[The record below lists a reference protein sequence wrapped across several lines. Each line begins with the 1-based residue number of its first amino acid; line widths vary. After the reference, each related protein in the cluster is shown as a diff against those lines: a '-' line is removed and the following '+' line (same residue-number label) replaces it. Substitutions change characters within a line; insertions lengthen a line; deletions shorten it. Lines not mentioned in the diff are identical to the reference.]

1 MNRAICPM
9 LVAFIFLGSIAGC
22 ERGQEATSGPQVQE
36 HLAAHVQ
43 PGYVCPMHP
52 QVKSDEPGECPI
64 CGMDLVQQD
73 TGSEAGQSVLYY
85 RHPHDPSITS
95 SGPRKDEMGMDFIPV
110 HAEQPVS
117 GVRIGSEV
125 RHNLGVRSTPVIRA
139 TLPRRLSAV
148 GKVTYDDSLVRHI
161 HSRAEGWVEKVYVTS
176 VGDRVTPGQVL
187 VQLYSPLLVTAQEE
201 YLQAL
206 RMGGEALSGASEK
219 RLRALGIGENDI
231 RRLRKDRKVDGY
243 IRFTSD
249 MNGVVVR
256 LDVREGMMVKPDRDM
271 LVLAD
276 LGRVWVEAD
285 VLARQ
290 SEWLKPGLAAEVRLD
305 QRPDQ
310 AWNGEVGYVYPEADP
325 VTRAVR
331 VRVTFDNPG
340 EVLKPNSFATVSIV
354 EEQPRPVLQIPR
366 SALIR
371 TSQQVRV
378 IVEEEG
384 NRFVPRVIQVAY
396 EAGDMVV
403 VASGIDEG
411 ERVVTSGQFLLDSEA
426 SIRGELER
434 LTDGG
439 ADR

>member
-1 MNRAICPM
+1 MKRAICPM
-9 LVAFIFLGSIAGC
+9 LVVVLFLGSAAGC
-22 ERGQEATSGPQVQE
+22 ERGQEATSGQQVQE

-73 TGSEAGQSVLYY
+73 TGSEAGQPVLYY

-95 SGPRKDEMGMDFIPV
+95 SSPRKDEMGMDFIPV
-110 HAEQPVS
+110 RAQGQVS

-139 TLPRRLSAV
+139 TLPRRLNAV

-219 RLRALGIGENDI
+219 RLRALGIGEDDI
-231 RRLRKDRKVDGY
+231 RRLSRDRKVDGY

-249 MNGVVVR
+249 MMSLPSGTSTNGPPGVSERKSVTFAPAIGVSPSSVRTSPLGSMYTLTVSTSISPSQSTVISMVAFPWIPSSLNGVTT
-256 LDVREGMMVKPDRDM
+256 
-271 LVLAD
+271 A
-276 LGRVWVEAD
+276 
-285 VLARQ
+285 
-290 SEWLKPGLAAEVRLD
+290 
-305 QRPDQ
+305 
-310 AWNGEVGYVYPEADP
+310 
-325 VTRAVR
+325 
-331 VRVTFDNPG
+331 
-340 EVLKPNSFATVSIV
+340 
-354 EEQPRPVLQIPR
+354 
-366 SALIR
+366 
-371 TSQQVRV
+371 
-378 IVEEEG
+378 
-384 NRFVPRVIQVAY
+384 
-396 EAGDMVV
+396 
-403 VASGIDEG
+403 
-411 ERVVTSGQFLLDSEA
+411 
-426 SIRGELER
+426 
-434 LTDGG
+434 
-439 ADR
+439 

>member
-1 MNRAICPM
+1 MNRTLIPTIAVV
-9 LVAFIFLGSIAGC
+9 LVLGFLAGC
-22 ERGQEATSGPQVQE
+22 ERGQEASPGQQIQE
-36 HLAAHVQ
+36 HLASHAQ

-52 QVKSDEPGECPI
+52 QVTSDEPGDCPI
-64 CGMDLVQQD
+64 CGMDLVKR
-73 TGSEAGQSVLYY
+73 EAASGAEKQVLYY

-95 SGPRKDEMGMDFIPV
+95 SGPGKDEMGMDFVPV
-110 HAEQPVS
+110 YAEEKAS

-125 RHNLGVRSTPVIRA
+125 RHNLGVRSTVVVRA
-139 TLPRRLSAV
+139 PLPRRLSAV

-161 HSRAEGWVEKVYVTS
+161 HSRAEGWVERVHVTS
-176 VGDRVTPGQVL
+176 VGDRVTTGQPL

-206 RMGGEALSGASEK
+206 RMGGETLSGASEK

-231 RRLRKDRKVDGY
+231 ERLRRDRKVDGY

-290 SEWLKPGLAAEVRLD
+290 SEWLRSGLAAEVRLD

-310 AWNGEVGYVYPEADP
+310 VWKGEVGYVYPEADP

-354 EEQPRPVLQIPR
+354 EAQPQPVLQIPR

-378 IVEEEG
+378 IIEEDG
-384 NRFVPRVIQVAY
+384 NRFVPRAIQVAY
-396 EAGDMVV
+396 EAGNVAV

-411 ERVVTSGQFLLDSEA
+411 ERVVTSGQFLL
-426 SIRGELER
+426 
-434 LTDGG
+434 
-439 ADR
+439 